1 MNLLQAIRRIA
12 KKLSEW
18 YALSR
23 HDAYSIADHFRKQG
37 AQIGQDSF
45 IAVKRL
51 GGEPFLVKIGDHVGI
66 SGGVQFITHGLG
78 WNFRERIPDIQV
90 FGKIV
95 IEDNCNIGT
104 NAIILPNVTIGR
116 NSMVAAGAV
125 VTKDVPPNSI
135 IGGNPAKVIG
145 NTEEYFAKLKEIWKE
160 QKPKAYLPEL
170 EEAKY
175 YSPRYFA
182 SLRGKPENRAMLR
195 KHLEELFWGKAVYD

>member
-1 MNLLQAIRRIA
+1 MNFFRAIQRVSS
-12 KKLSEW
+12 KLSEW

-23 HDAYSIADHFRKQG
+23 HDAYTVAEYFRKQG
-37 AQIGQDSF
+37 AQIGRDSF
-45 IAVKRL
+45 IAVKSL
-51 GGEPFLVKIGDHVGI
+51 GGEPYLVKIGDHVGV

-78 WNFRERIPDIQV
+78 WNFRDRIPDIQV
-90 FGKIV
+90 FGKII

-135 IGGNPAKVIG
+135 VGGNPAKVIG
-145 NTEEYFAKLKEIWKE
+145 NVEQYFSKVKETWKE
-160 QKPKAYLPEL
+160 QKPEGYLPEL
-170 EEAKY
+170 EEGVY

-182 SLRGKPENRAMLR
+182 SLRGRPESRAMLR
-195 KHLEELFWGKAVYD
+195 RHLESLFWGKDQHE